1 MEERNSL
8 NSGINEELYD
18 FESEV
23 EEKETTDKPVRKDV
37 DFEIIEA
44 ESIAATMEED
54 DEEVEEELENSV
66 VPLEPY
72 EPRKD
77 LSAYQFPI
85 PELLKDYTSISV
97 NEDIK
102 LAELRENKERIE
114 STLNSFK
121 IEITKITAIIG
132 PTVTLYEI
140 VPAEGIR
147 ISKIKNLENDIA
159 LNLAALGIR
168 IIAPIPGKGTIG
180 IEVPNKTPN
189 IVSMKEI
196 IVSEKFQSNKFE
208 LPIGLGKTISNEP
221 FVVDLVKMPHLLMA
235 GATGQGKS
243 VGLNAIITSLL
254 YKKHPSELKLV
265 LIDPKK
271 VEFPLYSNIEKH
283 FLAKLPD
290 EEEPIIT
297 DTKKVI
303 RTLNSLCIE
312 MDNRYELLKLAKVRN
327 IKEYNTK
334 FCRRELSP
342 TNGHRYLPYIVLIID
357 EFGDLIMTAGR
368 EVEHPLARLAQLA
381 RAIGIHLIIATQRPS
396 VKIISGNIKA
406 NFPAR
411 VAFRVSSRIDS
422 QTILDTT
429 GADQLVGKGDMLL
442 STGSDLLRLQCA
454 FVDTPEVESVT
465 NYIAEQ
471 QSYPE
476 AYMLPEYADSD
487 DSFDSD
493 DSLSSDKL
501 DPCFMDAATLIVQ
514 NQQGSTS
521 LIQRRMN
528 LGYNRAGRIMDQ
540 LEEFGIVGPP
550 NGSKARDVKVQT
562 LEELRIIFDK
572 IGLL

>member
-1 MEERNSL
+1 
-8 NSGINEELYD
+8 
-18 FESEV
+18 
-23 EEKETTDKPVRKDV
+23 
-37 DFEIIEA
+37 
-44 ESIAATMEED
+44 
-54 DEEVEEELENSV
+54 
-66 VPLEPY
+66 
-72 EPRKD
+72 
-77 LSAYQFPI
+77 
-85 PELLKDYTSISV
+85 
-97 NEDIK
+97 
-102 LAELRENKERIE
+102 
-114 STLNSFK
+114 
-121 IEITKITAIIG
+121 
-132 PTVTLYEI
+132 
-140 VPAEGIR
+140 
-147 ISKIKNLENDIA
+147 
-159 LNLAALGIR
+159 
-168 IIAPIPGKGTIG
+168 
-180 IEVPNKTPN
+180 
-189 IVSMKEI
+189 
-196 IVSEKFQSNKFE
+196 
-208 LPIGLGKTISNEP
+208 
-221 FVVDLVKMPHLLMA
+221 
-235 GATGQGKS
+235 
-243 VGLNAIITSLL
+243 
-254 YKKHPSELKLV
+254 
-265 LIDPKK
+265 
-271 VEFPLYSNIEKH
+271 

>member
-1 MEERNSL
+1 
-8 NSGINEELYD
+8 
-18 FESEV
+18 
-23 EEKETTDKPVRKDV
+23 
-37 DFEIIEA
+37 
-44 ESIAATMEED
+44 
-54 DEEVEEELENSV
+54 
-66 VPLEPY
+66 
-72 EPRKD
+72 
-77 LSAYQFPI
+77 
-85 PELLKDYTSISV
+85 
-97 NEDIK
+97 
-102 LAELRENKERIE
+102 
-114 STLNSFK
+114 
-121 IEITKITAIIG
+121 
-132 PTVTLYEI
+132 
-140 VPAEGIR
+140 
-147 ISKIKNLENDIA
+147 
-159 LNLAALGIR
+159 
-168 IIAPIPGKGTIG
+168 
-180 IEVPNKTPN
+180 
-189 IVSMKEI
+189 
-196 IVSEKFQSNKFE
+196 
-208 LPIGLGKTISNEP
+208 
-221 FVVDLVKMPHLLMA
+221 
-235 GATGQGKS
+235 
-243 VGLNAIITSLL
+243 
-254 YKKHPSELKLV
+254 
-265 LIDPKK
+265 
-271 VEFPLYSNIEKH
+271 
-283 FLAKLPD
+283 
-290 EEEPIIT
+290 
-297 DTKKVI
+297 
-303 RTLNSLCIE
+303 
-312 MDNRYELLKLAKVRN
+312 
-327 IKEYNTK
+327 
-334 FCRRELSP
+334 
-342 TNGHRYLPYIVLIID
+342 LPYIVLIID